1 MRRGV
6 FTALL
11 LALALCLTACAG
23 TNEAVKEA
31 DSFTI
36 RLACESE
43 GVYQVFYTYY
53 VGGERRGMGGVAD
66 LDGAALSADA
76 PLEFPILKEYFE
88 DGDDLSAFSI
98 DFSPYGEGD
107 TVEIGA
113 TAPLEFP
120 VSWGET
126 YTVVLSGDRE
136 SGFTAELVS

>member
-1 MRRGV
+1 MRKGI
-6 FTALL
+6 FAALL

-23 TNEAVKEA
+23 ANETAEA

-53 VGGERRGMGGVAD
+53 IGGEERGMGGVAIWT
-66 LDGAALSADA
+66 GRRF
-76 PLEFPILKEYFE
+76 PRMRPVEFPLLKEYFE
-88 DGDDLSAFSI
+88 DGDGLSAFSI

-107 TVEIGA
+107 TVEMGT

-120 VSWGET
+120 VSWGGT

-136 SGFTAELVS
+136 NGFTAELAS

>member
-1 MRRGV
+1 MRKGI
-6 FTALL
+6 FAALL
-11 LALALCLTACAG
+11 LALALCLSACAG
-23 TNEAVKEA
+23 TDEAAQA

-53 VGGERRGMGGVAD
+53 AGGVQRGMGGVAD

-76 PLEFPILKEYFE
+76 PLEFPILKEYLE

-107 TVEIGA
+107 TVEMGT
-113 TAPLEFP
+113 TAPLEFS

-136 SGFTAELVS
+136 NGFAAELAS